1 MRISGRN
8 FDVTKKLFGN
18 RQTYILYFNLN
29 ILSAGPF
36 SICLISFANWKLL
49 LMLNFQ
55 RDTSTM
61 LKLWKNFSFLT
72 FLNKTMLNFQTD
84 TFTFMLKLLKN
95 FSFLTSTTWDP
106 NLILLSPSSAYL
118 SRSKN
123 IFSINI
129 YYLKYS

>member
-8 FDVTKKLFGN
+8 FDVTKTLFGN
-18 RQTYILYFNLN
+18 RQTYILFQFKYTLCWTFQYLFNLLCKLKTSVNVEFSKRYLHHVKAVEKLFISN
-29 ILSAGPF
+29 I
-36 SICLISFANWKLL
+36 
-49 LMLNFQ
+49 
-55 RDTSTM
+55 
-61 LKLWKNFSFLT
+61 